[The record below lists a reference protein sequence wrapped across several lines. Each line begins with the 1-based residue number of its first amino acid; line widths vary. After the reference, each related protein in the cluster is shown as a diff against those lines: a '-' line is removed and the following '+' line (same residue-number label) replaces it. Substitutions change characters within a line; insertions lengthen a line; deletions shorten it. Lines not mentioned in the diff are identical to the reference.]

1 MSAPTREFRPNISF
15 RSLVFQALCG
25 RDRPPGGPTHVCTEN
40 GALGDGIESQTKNAI
55 ENLSAVLLAAGSSLD
70 RVVKTTCFLANIS
83 DFASFNEIYG
93 KYFTGRPARSLIEA
107 AALPKGA
114 VVEIEAIAE
123 IR

>member
-1 MSAPTREFRPNISF
+1 MKQVQTEKAPKAVGPYS
-15 RSLVFQALCG
+15 QAIVS
-25 RDRPPGGPTHVCTEN
+25 GGFAFCSGQLGIGEN
-40 GALGDGIESQTKNAI
+40 GALGDGIESQTENAI
-55 ENLSAVLLAAGSSLD
+55 KNLSAVLLAAGSSLD

-114 VVEIEAIAE
+114 LVEIEAIAE